1 MNADLEL
8 ALQLAH
14 AADAVTMKHF
24 ASPFLSVR
32 TKADHTPVSAAD
44 EEVEQM
50 IRDTLAKERP
60 NDAIVGE
67 EFGSAEGER
76 RWIIDPIDAT
86 NNYIR
91 GIPVFATLIALLSM
105 LMARVG
111 ATHLTISEAA
121 ALRKHMTGRG
131 SVAGIRKLI
140 ARGVLTLEIIPGTRT
155 SGIAIEQVYPQW
167 LPIAAARAALERE
180 HAERERQVHAQS

>member
-1 MNADLEL
+1 MTSRRSDQMDLWRGGNAASESC
-8 ALQLAH
+8 
-14 AADAVTMKHF
+14 ADASTVEIAELRFFRTTSSPG
-24 ASPFLSVR
+24 ASQAGLNSVLGR
-32 TKADHTPVSAAD
+32 VILMESH
-44 EEVEQM
+44 
-50 IRDTLAKERP
+50 
-60 NDAIVGE
+60 
-67 EFGSAEGER
+67 
-76 RWIIDPIDAT
+76 
-86 NNYIR
+86 
-91 GIPVFATLIALLSM
+91 FATLIALLSM

-155 SGIAIEQVYPQW
+155 SGIPIEQVYPQW

-180 HAERERQVHAQS
+180 QTEAEGHQHAQS